1 MSLSIPGSSAVHPA
15 GLPDMGGLC
24 RAIVE
29 QAQDAIVF
37 ADREGVI
44 RLWNRGAEIIF
55 GFSAAEAVGQGLEI
69 IVPEKFR
76 QAHHE
81 GFRKAVASG
90 VTRYDGR
97 VLTTRATNK
106 FGSRLYVDMS
116 FTLLKDATGSVSGVF
131 AIARDG
137 TARHQEEVARR
148 VGQIQPA

>member
-1 MSLSIPGSSAVHPA
+1 MSLPTQGPSTVLQPDS
-15 GLPDMGGLC
+15 PDMGGLC

-55 GFSAAEAVGQGLEI
+55 GFSAAEAIGQGLEV

-76 QAHHE
+76 QAHNE

-116 FTLLKDATGSVSGVF
+116 FTLLKDANGSVSGVF

-148 VGQIQPA
+148 VGQNQPA